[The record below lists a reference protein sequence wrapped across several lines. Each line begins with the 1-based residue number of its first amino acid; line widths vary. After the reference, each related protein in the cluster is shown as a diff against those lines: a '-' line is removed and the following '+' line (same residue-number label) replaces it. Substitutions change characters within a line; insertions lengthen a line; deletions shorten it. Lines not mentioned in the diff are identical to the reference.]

1 MTFNDIID
9 EVRGLIQETDPLNT
23 HVSDNLMIQWGNACT
38 LQLYSLIGT
47 YPKTKATGIVTAA
60 DITLPTTMLK
70 LDYAAYKEAN
80 GTIHVLQTGDFSN
93 FVRVNPAWES
103 TPAGMPEQL
112 IRMGDTDWMM
122 YPNPSAQYQGLE
134 TTLMGTILPTPAT
147 LSTETPPI
155 SIVLHP
161 CYSHYIA
168 WKAWLLLNNA
178 DKAKEEWGL
187 YDGLRKL
194 NTRTATS
201 TTGSQQC
208 FKMSA

>member
-1 MTFNDIID
+1 MTFQDIID

-23 HVSDNLMIQWGNACT
+23 HVSDTVMLQWGNACT

-60 DITLPTTMLK
+60 SITLPATMLK
-70 LDYAAYKEAN
+70 LDYVSYKEAS
-80 GTIHVLQTGDFSN
+80 GTIHVLKTTDFSN
-93 FVRVNPAWES
+93 FARLNSDWES
-103 TPAGMPEQL
+103 TPVNMPEQL
-112 IRMGDTDWMM
+112 VRMGDTTWML
-122 YPNPSAQYQGLE
+122 YPNPSAIYTGLPM
-134 TTLMGTILPTPAT
+134 TVMGTVLPDPAT
-147 LSTETPPI
+147 AATQTPPI

-178 DKAKEEWGL
+178 DKAKEE
-187 YDGLRKL
+187 YAIYEGLRKL
-194 NTRTATS
+194 NTRTATA

-208 FKMSA
+208 FKMPQ